1 MEFFARLG
9 NLVLGEPEEET
20 EEELQL
26 RRRNRAKRQ
35 LQAKSQRGIILE
47 DLESAVRGLQLFM
60 DAKKGLSN
68 TGDKNSSTD
77 NMTDAMVPSS
87 DNNDSPKAAMMES
100 TDDARELLL
109 NDEQAVVNLL
119 CTQLDRC
126 VSHGLRLLEAD
137 DSGAGAT
144 VKFFGVVKWTSS
156 KQIFLDTFVA

>member
-1 MEFFARLG
+1 MEFLARLG

-20 EEELQL
+20 EEEQQL

-60 DAKKGLSN
+60 DVKKGS
-68 TGDKNSSTD
+68 TSRRSSSMDD
-77 NMTDAMVPSS
+77 NADTAPHSG
-87 DNNDSPKAAMMES
+87 NDSPKAAMMES

-126 VSHGLRLLEAD
+126 ISHGLRLLEVD
-137 DSGAGAT
+137 DSGTGAT
-144 VKFFGVVKWTSS
+144 VKFFGVV
-156 KQIFLDTFVA
+156 